1 MTQVFQLRKEK
12 RPVSTD
18 GPTSRTGQL
27 PSMQVSPFVQK
38 ILGLK

>member
-12 RPVSTD
+12 RPVSAD
-18 GPTSRTGQL
+18 GPISRQL
-27 PSMQVSPFVQK
+27 PSTHVSPFVQK